1 MAYQHSSSGGENL
14 PTGSSAPGEPVFLV
28 VGKLRRPHGLQGEM
42 IMQVITDFPGRLR
55 PGKIVFIGDEHF
67 EHTIRSRRRYTNDL
81 LIALEGYDTPEAAG
95 TLRNQMV
102 YVRSDM
108 IPALPEG
115 EYYHHQL
122 LGLQVI
128 SDEGQALG
136 QLVQILETGANDVYI
151 VRPDRGAEIL
161 LPAIDSV
168 VLQVDLVRGEMKVH
182 LLPGLLPE

>member
-1 MAYQHSSSGGENL
+1 M

-42 IMQVITDFPGRLR
+42 TMQVITDFPGRLR
-55 PGKIVFIGDEHF
+55 PGKIVFVGNEHIQ
-67 EHTIRSRRRYTNDL
+67 HTIRSRRRYANDL
-81 LIALEGYDTPEAAG
+81 LIALEGCDTPEEAG
-95 TLRNQMV
+95 ELRNQFV

-108 IPALPEG
+108 IPDLPED

-122 LGLQVI
+122 LGLQVV

-136 QLVQILETGANDVYI
+136 ILVQILETGANDVYI
-151 VRPDRGAEIL
+151 VRPERGAEIL

-168 VLQVDLVRGEMKVH
+168 ILQVDLAQGEMKVH
-182 LLPGLLPE
+182 VLPGLLPE